1 MSYWLGVILAI
12 GSGIA
17 NNVGTLM
24 QKKVV
29 NDIPSDAREERFF
42 RTLVKDRLWLLGL
55 LLQMAI
61 GTAMFMLAQVYIGPA
76 LIPGLMAAGL
86 IVLAIGS
93 VKLIGESI
101 NKPEAMGITLLMA
114 AIVLITLSE
123 MVIDVP
129 TYDFLDTGFLLRI
142 FSFTFALTLLMLV
155 AEFASRRRGSLHA
168 VSRATVS
175 GLLFALSNYWIAPMM
190 GTIVHILE
198 GTFVLLELGLFAVA
212 CITLVLTNVFGIGTL
227 QDAFKTGQANLLVP
241 IQQVP
246 IQITPGLVYLFVF
259 LLTPPTQSSLM
270 LFSVA
275 ILLIIASS
283 FLLGR
288 RQILVE
294 SIQ

>member
-1 MSYWLGVILAI
+1 VSYWLGVFLAI
-12 GSGIA
+12 GSGIT
-17 NNVGTLM
+17 NNIGTLL

-29 NDIPSDAREERFF
+29 NDIPTDAREERFF
-42 RTLVKDRLWLLGL
+42 RTLVKDRLWLFGL

-129 TYDFLDTGFLLRI
+129 NYDFLNTGFLLRI
-142 FSFTFALTLLMLV
+142 FSFTLALVLLMV
-155 AEFASRRRGSLHA
+155 VSEYVSRRRKSLHA

-246 IQITPGLVYLFVF
+246 IQLTPGLVYLFVF
-259 LLTPPTQSSLM
+259 LLIPPTQSSLI

-275 ILLIIASS
+275 IILIIASS

>member
-12 GSGIA
+12 GSGIT
-17 NNVGTLM
+17 NNVGTLL

-29 NDIPSDAREERFF
+29 NDIPSAAREERFF
-42 RTLVKDRLWLLGL
+42 RTLVKNPLWLFGL

-101 NKPEAMGITLLMA
+101 NRPEAVGITLLMA

-129 TYDFLDTGFLLRI
+129 NYDFLDAGFLLRI
-142 FSFTFALTLLMLV
+142 SSFTIALVFLMLLSESV
-155 AEFASRRRGSLHA
+155 WRRRRSLHGVA
-168 VSRATVS
+168 RATVS
-175 GLLFALSNYWIAPMM
+175 GLLFALSNYWIAPML
-190 GTIVHILE
+190 GTIVHVLE
-198 GTFVLLELGLFAVA
+198 GSFVLPELVLFSIA
-212 CITLVLTNVFGIGTL
+212 CMTLVLTNVFGIGTI

-259 LLTPPTQSSLM
+259 LLMPPSQ
-270 LFSVA
+270 F
-275 ILLIIASS
+275 
-283 FLLGR
+283 
-288 RQILVE
+288 
-294 SIQ
+294 